1 MDAVLYVVAA
11 VILLVLIVFAVKVR
25 GRTEE
30 GEGNIDI
37 NPAAVKRC
45 LCYYCIMRLSEA
57 H

>member
-37 NPAAVKRC
+37 
-45 LCYYCIMRLSEA
+45 IQQLSNDA
-57 H
+57 SVISV